1 MMISAETVDRLA
13 RFRGDGVPVVSAYVG
28 YPVDDTTR
36 GRSPLIKVSSL
47 LHEIR
52 PLADDERL
60 SHDARLSLRADI
72 EQIEGTAAEGRW
84 PRGAVAVFSSSRS
97 GLFEVLEL
105 PRAVRDRI
113 VVDATP
119 WVRPMLA
126 LLEDYPR
133 AVVVVVDRANARMWE
148 YFVEELE
155 ELGGLSDP
163 TLRKPN
169 YGGWYGLEERR
180 VENKA
185 ETLERKHFRRVA
197 DHLLHLFLG
206 GTYDVLVVG
215 GHPDEV
221 ARFVEFLPAQV
232 RPKLAGT
239 FTIDPGT
246 MTKADL
252 KHRAREIVET
262 HERATEAALVEDVL
276 GLAAAGGLATTG
288 LASCLWAG
296 SVLAIQHLLVQDE
309 AVAPGVVCDE
319 CGWLGLTGEECPVSG
334 DKTRPTDDVVDELTT
349 SVIDHSGTVTHV
361 ETETALAEHTTAARL
376 RFPLPAGP
384 DAVQT

>member
-1 MMISAETVDRLA
+1 
-13 RFRGDGVPVVSAYVG
+13 
-28 YPVDDTTR
+28 
-36 GRSPLIKVSSL
+36 
-47 LHEIR
+47 
-52 PLADDERL
+52 
-60 SHDARLSLRADI
+60 
-72 EQIEGTAAEGRW
+72 
-84 PRGAVAVFSSSRS
+84 
-97 GLFEVLEL
+97 
-105 PRAVRDRI
+105 VRDRI